1 MVAFSLS
8 PVQLQTTSI
17 MAIVPSTDKEY
28 SVIFQVCAGDII
40 MRAPEVKLTSDTE
53 EKTVRISQEI
63 LPNSCRQ
70 TSALIKAF
78 DSNTIKI
85 EKIDKKNTNLKINDV
100 DEAIRKI
107 RSEISSKSEEIL
119 DLVSQ
124 LSKNESSN
132 QTINKKIYD
141 LNLEISKLRIDLQE
155 KKIERENLLILLNS

>member
-1 MVAFSLS
+1 L
-8 PVQLQTTSI
+8 LNQTR
-17 MAIVPSTDKEY
+17 
-28 SVIFQVCAGDII
+28 C
-40 MRAPEVKLTSDTE
+40 
-53 EKTVRISQEI
+53 
-63 LPNSCRQ
+63 
-70 TSALIKAF
+70 
-78 DSNTIKI
+78 IKI

-100 DEAIRKI
+100 DEEIRKI